1 MGGEMKEDKLLSIL
15 NAVFSLFL
23 KDCNWKETKIRYNE
37 AHKQIVARLRAF
49 DKLKK
54 EIEKLCQ
61 RLSGGVDK

>member
-49 DKLKK
+49 DKLKEALNK
-54 EIEKLCQ
+54 MVERLGEKH
-61 RLSGGVDK
+61 